1 MTKKSDMLVRLA
13 EVRDLVPT
21 QEVTAFVSA
30 VLDARKELAKSE
42 VDLERIQATR
52 EVALTQIRLKHDL
65 YRQAFERIFD
75 ERRDAIQKHFEILE
89 KGMAADDKELILGA
103 LKGLGQ
109 IVAASPFSD
118 LKALADALEGGQSI
132 QI

>member
-21 QEVTAFVSA
+21 QEVTAVVSA
-30 VLDARKELAKSE
+30 VLNARNELARSE
-42 VDLERIQATR
+42 VDLAKVQAAR

-65 YRQAFERIFD
+65 YRQVFEKIFD
-75 ERRDAIQKHFEILE
+75 ERRDAIQKHFDILE
-89 KGMAADDKELILGA
+89 KGMASDDKELILGA

-109 IVAASPFSD
+109 IVASSPFSN
-118 LKALADALEGGQSI
+118 LKELARALEGGESI

>member
-65 YRQAFERIFD
+65 YRQVFEKIFD

-118 LKALADALEGGQSI
+118 LKALADVLEGGQSI

>member
-21 QEVTAFVSA
+21 QDVTAFVSA
-30 VLDARKELAKSE
+30 VLDARRELAKSE

-65 YRQAFERIFD
+65 YRQVFERIFD
-75 ERRDAIQKHFEILE
+75 ERRDAIQKHFEVLE